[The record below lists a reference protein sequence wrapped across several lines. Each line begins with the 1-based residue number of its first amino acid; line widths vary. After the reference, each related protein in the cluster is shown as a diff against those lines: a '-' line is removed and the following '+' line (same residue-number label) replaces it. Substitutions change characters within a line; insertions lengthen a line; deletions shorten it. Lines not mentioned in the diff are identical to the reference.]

1 MKDKWQKILTNRRSS
16 KCKREGWCGIP
27 TWEARSG
34 FSVLRLSLE
43 ATLLLKTLHCECN
56 MHEHRSWTDKEL
68 SKGKTAWPGGRS
80 GHEVICINTD
90 QTASSQL
97 RDTLEGWSSP
107 GKKEKNHSSKQS
119 MCMLR
124 NTDVLL
130 SLNTQNPSIV
140 MCGSNLVY
148 WMSSF
153 SLPVLAIL
161 ENLSS
166 ATSGRCCPVQQ

>member
-1 MKDKWQKILTNRRSS
+1 
-16 KCKREGWCGIP
+16 
-27 TWEARSG
+27 
-34 FSVLRLSLE
+34 
-43 ATLLLKTLHCECN
+43 
-56 MHEHRSWTDKEL
+56 
-68 SKGKTAWPGGRS
+68 
-80 GHEVICINTD
+80 
-90 QTASSQL
+90 
-97 RDTLEGWSSP
+97 
-107 GKKEKNHSSKQS
+107 
-119 MCMLR
+119 MLR